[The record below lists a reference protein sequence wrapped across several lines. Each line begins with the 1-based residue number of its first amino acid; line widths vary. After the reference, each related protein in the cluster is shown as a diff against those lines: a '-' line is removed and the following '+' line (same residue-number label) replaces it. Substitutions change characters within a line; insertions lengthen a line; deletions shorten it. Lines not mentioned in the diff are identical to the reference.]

1 MIQLSHTLILG
12 SKSPRRQELLRG
24 MVLDFVIRTQD
35 SDETYPHDLPL
46 EHIAEYLAIQK
57 AQVLLNT
64 LANDELLICSD
75 TAVIVDNQF
84 LAKPESREEA
94 IAMLNLLSG
103 KTHKVITGVS
113 LSTSSN
119 QWSFSDTTLVTFST
133 LSSNEIAYYVDQFKP
148 YDKAGSYGIQEWIG
162 YIGIEKM
169 EGSYFNVMGLPTAKL
184 WQELNR
190 LGFVLMVSI

>member
-1 MIQLSHTLILG
+1 
-12 SKSPRRQELLRG
+12 
-24 MVLDFVIRTQD
+24 
-35 SDETYPHDLPL
+35 
-46 EHIAEYLAIQK
+46 
-57 AQVLLNT
+57 
-64 LANDELLICSD
+64 
-75 TAVIVDNQF
+75 
-84 LAKPESREEA
+84 LAKPETREEA

-103 KTHKVITGVS
+103 KSHKVITGVS

-133 LSSNEIAYYVDQFKP
+133 LSSNEISYYVDQYKP

-190 LGFVLMVSI
+190 LGFVQMVSI